1 MEGSVDYA
9 LARKKMIDTQLV
21 PRGITDLRVLE
32 VMSRLPRHKF
42 VDEALHGQAYDDNP
56 LPIGLGQTISQPYIV
71 ALMTQELKLKPED
84 IVLEIGTGS
93 GYQTAILADLCEH
106 VYSIERL
113 PELKIRARRILDE
126 LKLFNVSLKTGD
138 GTLGWPE
145 HAPYDAIIV
154 TAASPRVQETLVEQL
169 AVGGRLLIPVGDR
182 GVQRLKRFIRTPGGL
197 DEDDFGGCR
206 FVALI
211 GQEGWEG

>member
-1 MEGSVDYA
+1 MVSTVDYA
-9 LARKKMIDTQLV
+9 LARQKMIDTQLV
-21 PRGITDLRVLE
+21 VRGITDLRVLE
-32 VMSRLPRHKF
+32 VMSRLPRHLF
-42 VDEALHGQAYDDNP
+42 VDEALQGQAYDDNP

-71 ALMTQELKLKPED
+71 ALMTQELRLKPDD

-93 GYQTAILADLCEH
+93 GYQTAILADLTEH

-113 PELKIRARRILDE
+113 PELRIRARRILDE

-145 HAPYDAIIV
+145 QAPFDAIIV
-154 TAASPRVQETLVEQL
+154 TAASPDVPRALTEQL
-169 AVGGRLLIPVGDR
+169 AVGGRLVIPVGDR
-182 GVQRLKRFIRTPGGL
+182 GVQRLKRFIRTPSGL

-211 GQEGWEG
+211 GQQGWEG

>member
-1 MEGSVDYA
+1 VDYA

-71 ALMTQELKLKPED
+71 ALMTQELQLKPED
-84 IVLEIGTGS
+84 VVLEIGTGS

-154 TAASPRVQETLVEQL
+154 TAASPRLQETLVEQL
-169 AVGGRLLIPVGDR
+169 AVGGRLVIPVGDR
-182 GVQRLKRFIRTPGGL
+182 GVQRLKRYIQTPNGL